1 MVVRVV
7 ATKSYIVFYGK
18 APVAFVPAITS
29 HRIKDEHGL
38 QALKTNLAFVLKWE
52 GYALT
57 YAENQCSEEPGLPC
71 IADWLDS
78 MKEG

>member
-18 APVAFVPAITS
+18 NPVAFVPAITS
-29 HRIKDEHGL
+29 HRVKDEHGL
-38 QALKTNLAFVLKWE
+38 QALKTNLAFVLKWK

-57 YAENQCSEEPGLPC
+57 YAENQCSKIQDCPASRTGSTP
-71 IADWLDS
+71 
-78 MKEG
+78 